1 LINTRKE
8 NNEVL
13 YSTENFVS
21 LTGDDLSQMKEM
33 AKSNDRNRIRICTH
47 QSVDDDVH
55 EMIIYHPKDSYVP
68 PHMHIE
74 KDESF
79 HLISG
84 EITLILFNENG
95 KINKTLGMGDYKT
108 GKSFYY
114 RIPAGT
120 YHTQIFIQDTFFHEV
135 TRGPFDK
142 KDSII
147 ADWAPDENESL
158 LVKEYLNKIKNNYI

>member
-1 LINTRKE
+1 MINTRKE

-84 EITLILFNENG
+84 EITLILFNEKQP
-95 KINKTLGMGDYKT
+95 KI
-108 GKSFYY
+108 
-114 RIPAGT
+114 A
-120 YHTQIFIQDTFFHEV
+120 
-135 TRGPFDK
+135 
-142 KDSII
+142 
-147 ADWAPDENESL
+147 
-158 LVKEYLNKIKNNYI
+158 KIKITVTTEIRLIISPFFCSALIVSYKFFISSTLSDI